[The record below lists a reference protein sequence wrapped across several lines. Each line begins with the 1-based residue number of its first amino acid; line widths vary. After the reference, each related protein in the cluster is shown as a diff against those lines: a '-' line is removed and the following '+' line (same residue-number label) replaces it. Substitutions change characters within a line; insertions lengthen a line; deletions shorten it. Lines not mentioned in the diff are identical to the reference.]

1 MNQLLISLVGALL
14 ATNQP
19 QAVSNLIQQ
28 NAGVSVNIPN
38 PNDPAEKE
46 LDRLM
51 TEDDA
56 AMAEVDKWIQDNNAF
71 TAQGGG
77 ESKAELNQRI
87 MARLDIV
94 RKHYE
99 DFLRRYP
106 DSARGHLA
114 YASFLNNIGD
124 EEAAKVQNEKARE
137 LDPKDPAAWN
147 NLGNYYG
154 ENGPITNAFVY
165 YAKAI
170 ELDSNEPVYYQNL
183 AVMVYLY
190 RTDAKAFYHIDE
202 QQVFDKSLALY
213 RKALQHD
220 PDNFPL
226 VTDYAESYY
235 GIRPLRTNDAL
246 VAWTNALQVA
256 HNDVEREG
264 VYVHLT
270 RIKMLAGRYAEARAQ
285 LDAVTNATYADLK
298 QTLERA
304 ITQRESEATNS
315 IGTGD
320 STNASDKQLQGADQ
334 YPDRHYQYQS
344 NKHTHELDATAHE
357 WRAGSHQPAGFF
369 SENGQQYDECAAE
382 SSEGVSFVTVL
393 SAL

>member
-1 MNQLLISLVGALL
+1 MNQLLISLMGALL

-106 DSARGHLA
+106 DFARGHLA

-183 AVMVYLY
+183 ATMVYLY

-202 QQVFDKSLALY
+202 QQIFDKSLALY
-213 RKALQHD
+213 RKALRLD

-256 HNDVEREG
+256 HDDNEREG
-264 VYVHLT
+264 VYIHLA

-285 LDAVTNATYADLK
+285 LDTVTNATYASLK
-298 QTLERA
+298 QTLENA
-304 ITQRESEATNS
+304 ITWRESGATNS
-315 IGTGD
+315 IGDGD
-320 STNASDKQLQGADQ
+320 STNAPTNNFMAPTNTLTVITNTRIINTPTHPMPWLTNGVPVLTNPPVFSPKMVNIMTNVPPNPPKASHLS
-334 YPDRHYQYQS
+334 QS
-344 NKHTHELDATAHE
+344 
-357 WRAGSHQPAGFF
+357 
-369 SENGQQYDECAAE
+369 
-382 SSEGVSFVTVL
+382 
-393 SAL
+393 

>member
-1 MNQLLISLVGALL
+1 MNDLLIGLVSALL

-46 LDRLM
+46 LDQLM

-56 AMAEVDKWIQDNNAF
+56 AMAEIDKWIQENNAF
-71 TAQGGG
+71 AAQGAG
-77 ESKAELNQRI
+77 ESKTELNRRI
-87 MARLDIV
+87 LARLDVV
-94 RKHYE
+94 RKKYE

-106 DSARGHLA
+106 NSTRGHLA

-124 EEAAKVQNEKARE
+124 EEAAKDENEKARQ

-147 NLGNYYG
+147 NLANFYG
-154 ENGPITNAFVY
+154 ENGPITNALIY

-170 ELDSNEPVYYQNL
+170 ELDPSESVYYQNL

-213 RKALQHD
+213 RKAVQLD

-226 VTDYAESYY
+226 VTEYAESYY

-264 VYVHLT
+264 VYIHLA
-270 RIKMLAGRYAEARAQ
+270 RIQMLAGHYTEARQQ
-285 LDAVTNATYADLK
+285 LSIVTNSFYSNLK
-298 QTLERA
+298 QILAHA
-304 ITQRESEATNS
+304 ITQREADATNQNA
-315 IGTGD
+315 I
-320 STNASDKQLQGADQ
+320 TN
-334 YPDRHYQYQS
+334 
-344 NKHTHELDATAHE
+344 
-357 WRAGSHQPAGFF
+357 
-369 SENGQQYDECAAE
+369 
-382 SSEGVSFVTVL
+382 L
-393 SAL
+393 SYHVP

>member
-1 MNQLLISLVGALL
+1 MNQLLIGLVGALL

-51 TEDDA
+51 SEDDA

-71 TAQGGG
+71 TAKGAG
-77 ESKAELNQRI
+77 ETRAELNKRI

-94 RKHYE
+94 RKSYE

-106 DSARGHLA
+106 NFVRGHLA

-124 EEAAKVQNEKARE
+124 EEAGKAQNEKARA
-137 LDPKDPAAWN
+137 LDPKDSAAWN

-165 YAKAI
+165 FAKAI
-170 ELDSNEPVYYQNL
+170 ELDPGEPVYYQNL
-183 AVMVYLY
+183 ATMVYLY
-190 RTDAKAFYHIDE
+190 RTDAKSFYHIDE

-213 RKALQHD
+213 RKAVQLD
-220 PDNFPL
+220 PDDFPL

-235 GIRPLRTNDAL
+235 GIRPLRTNEAL
-246 VAWTNALQVA
+246 LAWTNALQVA

-264 VYVHLT
+264 VYIHLA

-285 LDAVTNATYADLK
+285 LNPVTNAEYSSLKHTLENAISWRENQATNPVGADDSTNAPGFPPNGVSTPTNTLPAVTNAIAVP
-298 QTLERA
+298 
-304 ITQRESEATNS
+304 TNS
-315 IGTGD
+315 LLALTNGVPARTNSPGLSPKIVD
-320 STNASDKQLQGADQ
+320 STTNVL
-334 YPDRHYQYQS
+334 PDPPKPSYGSQS
-344 NKHTHELDATAHE
+344 
-357 WRAGSHQPAGFF
+357 
-369 SENGQQYDECAAE
+369 
-382 SSEGVSFVTVL
+382 
-393 SAL
+393 

>member
-1 MNQLLISLVGALL
+1 MNQLLIGLVGALL

-51 TEDDA
+51 SEDDA

-71 TAQGGG
+71 TAKGAG
-77 ESKAELNQRI
+77 ETKAELNKRI

-94 RKHYE
+94 RRSYE

-106 DSARGHLA
+106 DFVRGHLA

-124 EEAAKVQNEKARE
+124 EEAGKAQNEKARE

-165 YAKAI
+165 FAKAI
-170 ELDSNEPVYYQNL
+170 ELDPGEPVYYQNL
-183 AVMVYLY
+183 ATMVYLY
-190 RTDAKAFYHIDE
+190 RTDAKSFYHIDE
-202 QQVFDKSLALY
+202 QQVFDRSLALY
-213 RKALQHD
+213 RKAVQLD
-220 PDNFPL
+220 PDDFPL

-235 GIRPLRTNDAL
+235 GIRPLRTNEAL
-246 VAWTNALQVA
+246 LAWTNALQVA
-256 HNDVEREG
+256 HNAVEREG
-264 VYVHLT
+264 VYIHLA

-285 LDAVTNATYADLK
+285 LNAVTNAAYRSLK
-298 QTLERA
+298 DTLENA
-304 ITQRESEATNS
+304 IAWRENQATNS
-315 IGTGD
+315 IGAGD
-320 STNASDKQLQGADQ
+320 STNAPGFPANDFSTPTNTLPAVTNAITV
-334 YPDRHYQYQS
+334 PASASRAL
-344 NKHTHELDATAHE
+344 TH
-357 WRAGSHQPAGFF
+357 
-369 SENGQQYDECAAE
+369 
-382 SSEGVSFVTVL
+382 GVS
-393 SAL
+393 ALTRSPGVSPKLVDPMTNVPPDPPKTSPGSES

>member
-1 MNQLLISLVGALL
+1 MNQLLIGLVGALL

-51 TEDDA
+51 SEDDA

-71 TAQGGG
+71 AAKGGG
-77 ESKAELNQRI
+77 ETKAELNKRI

-94 RKHYE
+94 RKRYE

-106 DSARGHLA
+106 DFVRGHLA

-124 EEAAKVQNEKARE
+124 EEAAKAQNEKARE
-137 LDPKDPAAWN
+137 LDPRDPAAWN

-165 YAKAI
+165 FAKAI
-170 ELDSNEPVYYQNL
+170 ELDPGEPVYYQNL
-183 AVMVYLY
+183 ATMVYLY
-190 RTDAKAFYHIDE
+190 RTDAKSFYHIDE

-213 RKALQHD
+213 RKAVQLD
-220 PDNFPL
+220 PDDFPL
-226 VTDYAESYY
+226 ITDYAESYY

-264 VYVHLT
+264 VYIHLA
-270 RIKMLAGRYAEARAQ
+270 RVKMLAGRYAEARAQ
-285 LDAVTNATYADLK
+285 LNTVTNETYASLK
-298 QTLERA
+298 HTLENA
-304 ITQRESEATNS
+304 ISWRENQATNPV
-315 IGTGD
+315 GDGD
-320 STNASDKQLQGADQ
+320 STNAPGFPANDVSTPTNTLPAVTNAITLPTNSSRVLTHGAPALANSPGFSPKIVDSMTNVP
-334 YPDRHYQYQS
+334 PDPPPTS
-344 NKHTHELDATAHE
+344 P
-357 WRAGSHQPAGFF
+357 GSP
-369 SENGQQYDECAAE
+369 S
-382 SSEGVSFVTVL
+382 
-393 SAL
+393 